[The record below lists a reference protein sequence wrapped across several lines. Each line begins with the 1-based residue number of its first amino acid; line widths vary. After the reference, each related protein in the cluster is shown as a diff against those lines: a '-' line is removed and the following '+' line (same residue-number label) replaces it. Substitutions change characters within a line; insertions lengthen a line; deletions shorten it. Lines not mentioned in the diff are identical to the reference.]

1 MRISLILLCFV
12 LAWSQSI
19 ANKPFSKWQ
28 LDSEYRLNFEKEE
41 CLYNLSVDTVTNN
54 MYQYRHTDI
63 LTDTNGVLI
72 YSFRCFKNKIEIR
85 NSEDAVVEE
94 IQINENQYFSNNVST
109 VVLPFYEE
117 NKCLFLI
124 SENESSGEPS
134 SLSFIEFDY
143 GVSPEVATTPTK
155 FSTAELKHGVI
166 STTLNSNGDGYI
178 IALSSFD
185 LENMIL
191 IELKSDATYNTL
203 ATQSLD
209 NGEIDNH
216 SSGKKIKFSPQGDKI
231 VVNNFKSIFHFFNFD
246 NTSGAVSNGIT
257 IDMKKETGKNIRS
270 EFAFSQDG
278 TKLYSQS
285 GHSEY
290 IIHQFDL
297 SKIDKNYI
305 LNSRIEIAEIEQ
317 KTCVDCLFYDFK
329 LAPNNRI
336 YITYSVN
343 QLVHYTERKDKI
355 HLGVIKCPN
364 NKGLDTQFEFNEIEI
379 PKYFS
384 SQLHLQNIPT
394 NFLSELQDR
403 AEFERFK
410 NLTFCKGTDVLIEA
424 TNDPCGEYK
433 WIAPDGNRKYNRVL
447 EIDNISENDEGSYF
461 FNFNSCNQF
470 YNDTFSIEIIDNL
483 APEIVNANENEIDLC
498 KSPLDII
505 KLTTTNTYDNYQ
517 WYHTPQNSSVR
528 TQLGT
533 GDTLEIDQLGKIEVE
548 VTNENGCTGIAE
560 YNIVPPEIEMGE
572 INELEFNVCRGGDV
586 IFDLEYLIKSNVPVR
601 IDSIKFA
608 KNNSLYV
615 ANNSWLQVDY
625 PDGVFDKRI
634 SVGYSSFSLGIERD
648 TLEIHFYSG
657 CYKTVRIPI
666 KVIANTNQYTL
677 EVPHLRTYVGARN
690 FEIPI
695 YLSMACVQEYT
706 DLDLKA
712 TVSLSNR
719 KYFIESTD
727 GINVLNQWD
736 DNQNTNIRFAYSNEV
751 RTSGK
756 VKIGSLY
763 GVVLLTDIDSVAISL
778 SDTNSNYLLVLSDGS
793 LMTDSICVQGFRQ
806 VEFLTKDE
814 IDTYVEGN
822 TLMFESSG
830 EYEGSFAISVI
841 DYTGK
846 ELYKDSFDKH
856 SGKMIKSISLS
867 NISSGLYFIK
877 IETHFGLVV
886 KKLFLTPK

>member
-12 LAWSQSI
+12 LACSQSI
-19 ANKPFSKWQ
+19 FSKPFSKWQ
-28 LDSEYRLNFEKEE
+28 LDSEYRLNFENEE
-41 CLYNLSVDTVTNN
+41 CLYNLSVDTVTNDMN
-54 MYQYRHTDI
+54 QYRHTDI

-72 YSFRCFKNKIEIR
+72 YSFRCFNNKIEIR
-85 NSEDAVVEE
+85 NSEDIVVEE

-109 VVLPFYEE
+109 VVLPYYDE

-124 SENESSGEPS
+124 SENESSSEPS
-134 SLSFIEFDY
+134 SLIFIEFDY
-143 GVSPEVATTPTK
+143 GVSPEVASVPTK
-155 FSTAELKHGVI
+155 ISTADIHRGVI
-166 STTLNSNGDGYI
+166 SATLNSNGDGYF

-185 LENMIL
+185 LADMIL

-216 SSGKKIKFSPQGDKI
+216 SSRRKIKFSPQGDKI

-257 IDMKKETGKNIRS
+257 IDMKKETGKNIRG

-297 SKIDKNYI
+297 SNIDKNHI

-343 QLVHYTERKDKI
+343 QLVHYTERKDEI

-364 NKGLDTQFEFNEIEI
+364 NKGLDSQFEFKEIEV

-384 SQLHLQNIPT
+384 SQLYLQNIPT

-403 AEFERFK
+403 TEFERFK
-410 NLTFCKGTDVLIEA
+410 NLTFCKGSDVRIEA
-424 TNDPCGEYK
+424 TNDPCGEYQ
-433 WIAPDGNRKYNRVL
+433 WINPQFSRSYDRVL
-447 EIDNISENDEGSYF
+447 EIDNISEDDEGLYF
-461 FNFNSCNQF
+461 FNFSSCNQF
-470 YNDTFSIEIIDNL
+470 YNDTFSIDIIDNL
-483 APEIVNANENEIDLC
+483 APEIVIANDNEIDLC
-498 KSPLDII
+498 QSPLDII
-505 KLTTTNTYDNYQ
+505 KLTTTNTYDSYQ
-517 WYHTPQNSSVR
+517 WFHTPRNSSVR

-533 GDTLEIDQLGKIEVE
+533 GDTLEINQFGKIEVE
-548 VTNENGCTGIAE
+548 VTNENGCTGIDE
-560 YNIVPPEIEMGE
+560 YNIIPPEIEMDE
-572 INELEFNVCRGGDV
+572 INELEFSVCRGGDV
-586 IFDLEYLIKSNVPVR
+586 IFDIEYLIKSNVPIRV
-601 IDSIKFA
+601 DSIKFA
-608 KNNSLYV
+608 KNNYLYV

-677 EVPHLRTYVGARN
+677 EVPHLKTNIGTRN

-695 YLSMACVQEYT
+695 YLSMACIQEYT
-706 DLDLKA
+706 DLEFEA
-712 TVSLSNR
+712 TVSLSKR

-751 RTSGK
+751 RTNGK
-756 VKIGSLY
+756 IKIGSLY
-763 GVVLLTDIDSVAISL
+763 GIVLLTDIDSVAISL
-778 SDTNSNYLLVLSDGS
+778 SDTNSNYLLELSDGS
-793 LMTDSICVQGFRQ
+793 LMTDSICIQELRQ
-806 VEFLTKDE
+806 VEFLEEDE

-822 TLMFESSG
+822 TLLIESYG
-830 EYEGSFAISVI
+830 EYEGRFAISI
-841 DYTGK
+841 NDYTGK
-846 ELYKDSFDKH
+846 ELYKDNYDKQ
-856 SGKMIKSISLS
+856 SGKMTKRISLS

-886 KKLFLTPK
+886 KKLFLTSK